1 MGEGVVDYIC
11 TGDIIKMAAWDKQPR
26 STSTYDL
33 IWREDAELYP
43 LNGTHRGLAVP
54 RRHSRGLLIVLA
66 TGTGLFRRFSYAND
80 RRLAM
85 RVTINA

>member
-1 MGEGVVDYIC
+1 
-11 TGDIIKMAAWDKQPR
+11 MAAWE
-26 STSTYDL
+26 TSSLVPIQFTYDL

>member
-1 MGEGVVDYIC
+1 
-11 TGDIIKMAAWDKQPR
+11 MAAWDKQPR
-26 STSTYDL
+26 SLSTYDL

-80 RRLAM
+80 V
-85 RVTINA
+85 RVTINANLTAVTFEVSLQIQYCEKV